1 MTEQTV
7 DHAQATLSPEQSP
20 EQSQAQ
26 SQAQLSPEQMEK
38 LHQEWVRT
46 QYQKANRFLAEKG
59 VIPSKVLV
67 DESRYLAPYLAIWK
81 MESKRP
87 TTKTY
92 WVMSGNL
99 PSDFVDVKVAKTAR
113 DAIRHFSMM
122 WQMQAENLIRSGA
135 TRRDATQAK
144 FVQLL
149 VSRAESL
156 YRMHNDEKLWKS

>member
-1 MTEQTV
+1 MTEQAAAP
-7 DHAQATLSPEQSP
+7 AQPTISPE
-20 EQSQAQ
+20 E
-26 SQAQLSPEQMEK
+26 MEK
-38 LHQEWVRT
+38 MRQEWVRA
-46 QYQKANRFLAEKG
+46 QFQKANRFLAEKG
-59 VIPSKVLV
+59 VIPSKVLA

-87 TTKTY
+87 STKTY
-92 WVMSGNL
+92 WVMSGDL

-113 DAIRHFSMM
+113 DAIRHFSMT

-144 FVQLL
+144 FAQLL

-156 YRMHNDEKLWKS
+156 YRMHNDEKLWGTQA